1 VDILPKELHN
11 SEEFE
16 KHIAKA
22 MELRVVRAKDNVK
35 LKLRTPE
42 YLYTFKTTED
52 EAEGIIKKA
61 KDLEVI
67 EIGQKKEEAEKKETK
82 EDQKKSD

>member
-1 VDILPKELHN
+1 MPKELRS

-16 KHIAKA
+16 KQIAKA
-22 MELRVVRAKDNVK
+22 LELRVVRAKDNVK

-52 EAEGIIKKA
+52 EAEDIIKKA

-67 EIGQKKEEAEKKETK
+67 EIGQKKEEASKKETK
-82 EDQKKSD
+82 DEDQK

>member
-1 VDILPKELHN
+1 VDIMPKELRS

-16 KHIAKA
+16 KQIAKA
-22 MELRVVRAKDNVK
+22 LELRVVRAKDNVK

-52 EAEGIIKKA
+52 EAEDIIKKA

-67 EIGQKKEEAEKKETK
+67 EIGQKKEEASKKETK
-82 EDQKKSD
+82 DEDQK